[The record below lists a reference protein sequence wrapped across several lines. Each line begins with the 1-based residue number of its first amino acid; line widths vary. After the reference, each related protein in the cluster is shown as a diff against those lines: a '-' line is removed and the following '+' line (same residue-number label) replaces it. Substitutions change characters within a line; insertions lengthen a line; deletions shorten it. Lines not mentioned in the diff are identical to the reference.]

1 MRQSIGRIGGGHGL
15 FAGLL
20 TLGALTGLLW
30 AGTVGAQAPAGGG
43 RTMVLD
49 RVVASVNDEAI
60 TLSEIQEEAQPVI
73 RKIYQEFVGGER
85 DRRVDEAQRRLLE
98 ELIDRRLMLQVARR
112 EGMLPAAAE
121 VQGALEEL
129 KRNNNASDDA
139 QFRALL
145 KAEGLTLE
153 QVRRTIYDRLAIG
166 RTLARQVRSSV
177 LISEEELTRYYEAHP
192 EKFQRKPEAE
202 IRLILVAVSPDRDE
216 AAAKARAEEALAKIR
231 GGADFAQVARDYSDS
246 PTRERGGE
254 MGVVHK
260 GDLAPEVEAQAFGL
274 PPGGVSPPIRTESG
288 WNLIKVERVQ
298 ASPLLPFDQAR
309 EEARNEVLAQK
320 FEGKRKEW
328 IASLRN
334 RASIQILPEPLEPP
348 AP

>member
-1 MRQSIGRIGGGHGL
+1 MRQIFKGVGGGRGL
-15 FAGLL
+15 LAGLL
-20 TLGALTGLLW
+20 AALALALPLQGGAGE
-30 AGTVGAQAPAGGG
+30 APAGEG

-73 RKIYQEFVGGER
+73 RKIFQEYVGGER
-85 DRRVDEAQRRLLE
+85 DRRVEEAQRRLLD

-112 EGMLPAAAE
+112 EGMLPSAADVA
-121 VQGALEEL
+121 GALEDL

-145 KAEGLTLE
+145 RAEGLTLE
-153 QVRRTIYDRLAIG
+153 QVRRTITERLAIG
-166 RTLARQVRSSV
+166 RTLARQVRSSI
-177 LISEEELTRYYEAHP
+177 LISEEELLGYYQAHP

-202 IRLILVAVSPDRDE
+202 IRLILVAVTGQRDE
-216 AAAKARAEEALAKIR
+216 AAARQRADEALAKIR

-260 GDLAPEVEAQAFGL
+260 GDLAPEIEAQAFGL
-274 PPGGVSPPIRTESG
+274 TAGEVSAPIRTEAG

-298 ASPLLPFDQAR
+298 ASPLLPFAQAR
-309 EEARNEVLAQK
+309 EEVRNELLAQK
-320 FEGKRKEW
+320 YEVKRKDW
-328 IASLRN
+328 VAGLRS
-334 RASIQILPEPLEPP
+334 RAAILVLPEPIEPP